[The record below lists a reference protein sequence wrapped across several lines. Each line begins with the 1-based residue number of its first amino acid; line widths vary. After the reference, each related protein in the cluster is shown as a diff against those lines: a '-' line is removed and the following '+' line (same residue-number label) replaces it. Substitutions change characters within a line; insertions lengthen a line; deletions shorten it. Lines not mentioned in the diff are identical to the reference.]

1 MPVVG
6 TIALAMKNLDK
17 AFEIAAEA
25 LPAAG
30 IDCLLIGGLAVNHY
44 GYTRNTLD
52 VDFMIESDRL
62 DDVRRIMRSAGF
74 VDMDIRENV
83 AFFSVPGEGPRVDF
97 LLVDASTMGRLVAAA
112 ETTRIRGH
120 AVRLPSLRDLL
131 AMKIFAFSRSVE
143 RRMGKDLPDIA
154 YLCVINGLDLERDI
168 RPLCE
173 RFGTAEAYKLIGRQ
187 IEELGQT

>member
-1 MPVVG
+1 MNYLDTVLE
-6 TIALAMKNLDK
+6 LA
-17 AFEIAAEA
+17 ARA

-52 VDFMIESDRL
+52 VDFMIASDRL
-62 DDVRRIMRSAGF
+62 DEVRRIMRQAGF
-74 VDMDIRENV
+74 TNIDIHENV

-97 LLVDASTMGRLVAAA
+97 LRVDAATMERLVAAA
-112 ETTRIRGH
+112 ETVTIRGH
-120 AVRLPSLRDLL
+120 TVRVPTLQDLL
-131 AMKIFAFSRSVE
+131 AMKVFAFSQNLA

-154 YLCVINGLDLERDI
+154 YLSVINHLDPERDI

-173 RFGTAEAYKLIGRQ
+173 RFGTAEAYTLIRSQ
-187 IEELGQT
+187 IEEIQSP